1 MRITTNMMATL
12 SIADLQQNLA
22 QVNASRDQVSTGLQV
37 QAMSDNPG
45 AASQVMQASSTL
57 RALTQYKTSIQA
69 GTARAQAE
77 ETTLDSLTN
86 ILSRAKELAI
96 SQGTSTADSS
106 TMAQTK
112 AEVDQLLDEARSLG
126 NTQFENGYLFGGNDS
141 QTLPFPS
148 DTPPF
153 TNATP
158 PAGQPQTEIGS
169 GQYSPS
175 SHNGTQVF
183 VNTGALQ
190 SLYDLDQALGSN
202 DATGIQHSIGELTTA
217 FNGVQGLLGD
227 VGAWQNGF
235 QIASSNIDALSAN
248 ITVFKSNLS
257 DADMEASMTD
267 LLTRQNTYQAAMA
280 ATSRVLS
287 LSFTDYLK

>member
-12 SIADLQQNLA
+12 SIADLQQNVA
-22 QVNASRDQVSTGLQV
+22 QVNASRDQVSTGLRI

-45 AASQVMQASSTL
+45 AASQVVQASSTL
-57 RALTQYKTSIQA
+57 RALTQYKTNVQA

-77 ETTLDSLTN
+77 ETALNSLTN
-86 ILSRAKELAI
+86 LLSRARELAI
-96 SQGTSTADSS
+96 SQGTSTADST

-112 AEVDQLLDEARSLG
+112 AVVDQLLDEARSLG

-148 DTPPF
+148 NTPPF

-158 PAGQPQTEIGS
+158 PTGQPRTEIGS

-175 SHNGTQVF
+175 SHNGTQVL

-202 DATGIQHSIGELTTA
+202 DATGIQNSIGELTTA

-227 VGAWQNGF
+227 VGAWQNRF
-235 QIASSNIDALSAN
+235 QIASSNIDALSTN

-287 LSFTDYLK
+287 LSFTDYLR

>member
-153 TNATP
+153 TNAAP